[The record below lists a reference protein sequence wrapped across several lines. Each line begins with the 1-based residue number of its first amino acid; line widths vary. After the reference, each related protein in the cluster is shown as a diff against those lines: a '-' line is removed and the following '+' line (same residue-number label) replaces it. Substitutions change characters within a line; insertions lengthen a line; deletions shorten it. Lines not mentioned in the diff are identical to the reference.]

1 MREVV
6 EIFNPLILPTLVI
19 AGGEIAIALL
29 VFMIFAIIY
38 RRDPDKVKHDALKL
52 AILIGIGL
60 ILIVAAGLGKYGL
73 LPVALFLAYFGWQE
87 LLETVQIKYGAIALP
102 VLLQLLGTIGI
113 VGGVWGN
120 VFAIFCSAI
129 VATWVAI
136 ALPILIL
143 RHPPPMHGIL
153 TTAFGIVFITIP
165 LASLLTLAD
174 SAYQEFNLLILLVLT
189 NDGFS
194 QGIGKILG
202 KTPLI
207 PGISPNKTWEGTIGG
222 LLACLVLGWSL
233 SFMLPEWR
241 LWQVLLLSGGVAL
254 MALTGDLIA
263 SSLKR
268 EAGIKDFGQVLA
280 VTGGVLD
287 KFDSVM
293 FTIPIFYFI
302 VHCKQSLN

>member
-1 MREVV
+1 M

-60 ILIVAAGLGKYGL
+60 ILIAAAGLGKYGL

-102 VLLQLLGTIGI
+102 VLLQLLGTVGI

-129 VATWVAI
+129 VALWVAI